1 MQITSQYYILLS
13 VVSIFIFYLLNRKY
27 RVFFLALLSA
37 AFIVTY
43 SYILLIYVFGFTLIN
58 YVIGL
63 KMPDSNSR
71 KTLYITGIV
80 FNVLQLVLLKY
91 VTFTIN
97 PLFRLLHV
105 DLDLTIISRVIIP
118 LGVSYFSLQGIG
130 YLINLKMGWE
140 KPERNFPDFLLY
152 IIFFPKFISGPIER
166 SNHFLPQLK
175 EGKSFDVE
183 RVSSGLRVVLI
194 GLFKKVAIANQLAP
208 YVLDAFRDI
217 QSTEPWSL
225 WILFFLLPLYLYF
238 DFSGYTDIAIGIART
253 FGIDLLPNF
262 NTPFFAHNVTTFWKR
277 FHISLA
283 SWFGDYIFRQTVFK
297 RRKWGVYASVYAVF
311 ITWTLFGIWHGAG
324 WNFMALG
331 FLQALLINYEFFTR
345 KSRYKFFSRL
355 PGSVNIWTGRIFT
368 YIFYCISLVFFFAPD
383 LESVFAYFGRLAE
396 VRGMLYMD
404 DMSTK
409 PFMLLIYIPLFLF
422 LEYLQNDR
430 KKTYMKLEKFWLGS
444 STRSRIFRW
453 TTYSVI
459 ITIIYIVGLK
469 AEQFVY
475 ANF

>member
-13 VVSIFIFYLLNRKY
+13 LVSIFIYYLLNKRY
-27 RVFFLALLSA
+27 RVLFLALLSG

-43 SYILLIYVFGFTLIN
+43 SYILLLYVLGFTLVN
-58 YVIGL
+58 YMIGL
-63 KMPDSNSR
+63 KLPDSGR
-71 KTLYITGIV
+71 KKTLYLTGII
-80 FNVLQLVLLKY
+80 FNVLQLILLKY
-91 VTFTIN
+91 VSFTIN
-97 PLFRLLHV
+97 PILNLLHV
-105 DLDLTIISRVIIP
+105 DVDLTIIARVIVP

-140 KPERNFPDFLLY
+140 KPEKSFPDFLLY
-152 IIFFPKFISGPIER
+152 IIFFPKFVSGPIER

-175 EGKSFDVE
+175 EGKTFDMGV
-183 RVSSGLRVVLI
+183 VSSGLRVILI

-208 YVLDAFRDI
+208 YVVDMFKDLPSA
-217 QSTEPWSL
+217 EPWSL
-225 WILFFLLPLYLYF
+225 WLIFILLPVYLYF

-253 FGIDLLPNF
+253 FGIEILPNF
-262 NTPFFAHNVTTFWKR
+262 NSPFFAHNVTTFWKR

-283 SWFGDYIFRQTVFK
+283 SWFGDYIFRQMVFK

-345 KSRYKFFSRL
+345 KARYKVFSRL
-355 PGSVNIWTGRIFT
+355 PGFVNIWTGRIFT
-368 YIFYCISLVFFFAPD
+368 YLFYCISLVFFFAPD
-383 LESVFAYFGRLAE
+383 LKSVFAYFARLTEVHGR
-396 VRGMLYMD
+396 LYMD
-404 DMSTK
+404 DLSLK
-409 PFMLLIYIPLFLF
+409 PFMLLIYVPLFLF
-422 LEYLQNDR
+422 VEFLQNDMN
-430 KKTYMKLEKFWLGS
+430 KTYLKLEKFWLGNS
-444 STRSRIFRW
+444 NRSRIFRW
-453 TTYSVI
+453 TTYSLI

>member
-13 VVSIFIFYLLNRKY
+13 LVSIFIYYLLNKRY
-27 RVFFLALLSA
+27 RVLFLALLSG

-43 SYILLIYVFGFTLIN
+43 SYILLLYVLGFTLVN
-58 YVIGL
+58 YMIGL
-63 KMPDSNSR
+63 KLPDSGR
-71 KTLYITGIV
+71 KKTLYLTGII
-80 FNVLQLVLLKY
+80 FNVLQLILLKY
-91 VTFTIN
+91 VSFTIN
-97 PLFRLLHV
+97 PILNLLHV
-105 DLDLTIISRVIIP
+105 DVDLTIIARVIVP

-140 KPERNFPDFLLY
+140 KPEKSFPDFLLY
-152 IIFFPKFISGPIER
+152 IIFFPKFVSGPIER

-175 EGKSFDVE
+175 EGKTFDMGV
-183 RVSSGLRVVLI
+183 VSSGLRVILI

-208 YVLDAFRDI
+208 YV
-217 QSTEPWSL
+217 
-225 WILFFLLPLYLYF
+225 

-253 FGIDLLPNF
+253 FGIEILPNF
-262 NTPFFAHNVTTFWKR
+262 NSPFFAHNVTTFWKR

-283 SWFGDYIFRQTVFK
+283 SWFGDYIFRQMVFK

-345 KSRYKFFSRL
+345 KARYKVFSRL
-355 PGSVNIWTGRIFT
+355 PGFVNIWTGRIFT
-368 YIFYCISLVFFFAPD
+368 YLFYCISLVFFFAPD
-383 LESVFAYFGRLAE
+383 LKSVFAYFARLTEVHGR
-396 VRGMLYMD
+396 LYMD
-404 DMSTK
+404 DLSLK
-409 PFMLLIYIPLFLF
+409 PFMLLIYVPLFLF
-422 LEYLQNDR
+422 VEFLQNDMN
-430 KKTYMKLEKFWLGS
+430 KTYLKLEKFWLGNS
-444 STRSRIFRW
+444 NRSRIFRW
-453 TTYSVI
+453 TTYSLI

>member
-13 VVSIFIFYLLNRKY
+13 VVSIFIYYLLNKKY
-27 RVFFLALLSA
+27 RVLFLSLLSA

-43 SYILLIYVFGFTLIN
+43 SYILLLYVLAFSLFN
-58 YVIGL
+58 YFIGL
-63 KMPDSNSR
+63 KLPDSGKK
-71 KTLYITGIV
+71 KTLYLTGVIINV
-80 FNVLQLVLLKY
+80 FQLILLKY
-91 VTFTIN
+91 VSFTIN
-97 PLFRLLHV
+97 PLLHLLHV
-105 DLDLTIISRVIIP
+105 DLDLTIIARVIVP

-140 KPERNFPDFLLY
+140 KPEKSFPDFLLY
-152 IIFFPKFISGPIER
+152 IIFFPKFLSGPIER

-175 EGKSFDVE
+175 EGKKFDTE
-183 RVSSGLRVVLI
+183 MVSSGLRIVLI

-208 YVLDAFRDI
+208 YVLDAFRDV
-217 QSTEPWSL
+217 QAATPWGL
-225 WILFFLLPLYLYF
+225 WVLFFLLPIYLYF

-253 FGIDLLPNF
+253 FGIELLPNF

-324 WNFMALG
+324 WHFMALG

-345 KSRYKFFSRL
+345 KARYRFFSRL
-355 PGSVNIWTGRIFT
+355 PAFINIWTGRIFT
-368 YIFYCISLVFFFAPD
+368 YIFYCISLVFFFSSD
-383 LESVFAYFGRLAE
+383 LHSVFAYFARLRE
-396 VRGMLYMD
+396 VKGPLYID
-404 DMSTK
+404 DISTK
-409 PFMLLIYIPLFLF
+409 PFMLVIYIPVFLF
-422 LEYLQNDR
+422 LEFMQNDMN
-430 KKTYMKLEKFWLGS
+430 KTYLRLEKFWLGS
-444 STRSRIFRW
+444 STPSRIFRW